1 MLEEEIA
8 LAEETARAMR
18 ELADTV
24 TYAPPL
30 RLAPR
35 RRARRGS
42 GLTLRDRWVLRAVPF
57 AAAVAVIALALALV
71 TIRDIPDGSV
81 VPPTSPKPTPSGVP
95 TYYAALIKAS
105 GEQTAP
111 EQIVIGETLTGK
123 RVATIAPPAGTTF
136 AGITGAADDRTFVV
150 DTQPGS
156 LDPESEPW
164 QPRTWYLLRID
175 PGAANSATLTSLP
188 IPETA
193 AGTDV
198 NAIAI
203 SPDGTELA
211 VAQQPNSLSHPD
223 ARVYLRVYSVAS
235 GAVLRSW
242 SSAAGGQFFGG
253 TKYSGPDSNLALAWI
268 GQVGLVF
275 AYSKVK
281 PGETV
286 DGSQVTPRT
295 VVFAQIRV
303 VSFGHEPGG
312 DLLAD
317 SRLARS
323 LTTGAR
329 KPPSPLSCGIATVD
343 RIVLAGDQD
352 MLVCTGTGEYRAA
365 GPLNSDLCAAGP
377 AWNRLG
383 LPEYGLGN
391 GDSDRTLSQY
401 ATRCIGPLVQ
411 LQALWSDP
419 SGDTQLGFLGLR
431 RSGGNSQPEFGQF
444 KNGAFHP
451 LPTPPT
457 ESTVQ
462 GLDDANYIAW

>member
-1 MLEEEIA
+1 MLEEETA

-18 ELADTV
+18 ELAGTV
-24 TYAPPL
+24 TDAPPL

-35 RRARRGS
+35 RGARRAAWRTG
-42 GLTLRDRWVLRAVPF
+42 RHRWALWAVPL

-71 TIRDIPDGSV
+71 TIRDIPNGPV
-81 VPPTSPKPTPSGVP
+81 VPPTSPKPAPSGVP
-95 TYYAALIKAS
+95 AYYAALSKAS

-111 EQIVIGETLTGK
+111 EQIVIGETLTGR
-123 RVATIAPPAGTTF
+123 RVTTIAPPAGTTF

-150 DTQPGS
+150 DTQPSS
-156 LDPESEPW
+156 LDQESEPW
-164 QPRTWYLLRID
+164 QPRTWYLLRIN
-175 PGAANSATLTSLP
+175 PGAADQATLTRLP
-188 IPETA
+188 IPGTA

-198 NAIAI
+198 NAIAV

-211 VAQQPNSLSHPD
+211 VAQQPDSLSHPD
-223 ARVYLRVYSVAS
+223 ARVYLRIYSVAS

-242 SSAAGGQFFGG
+242 SSAAGGQLFGG

-268 GQVGLVF
+268 GQAGLVF

-281 PGETV
+281 LGETV

-303 VSFGHEPGG
+303 VFFGTKPGG

-343 RIVLAGDQD
+343 RIVLAGDQG
-352 MLVCTGTGEYRAA
+352 MLICTGTGGYRSA

-383 LPEYGLGN
+383 LLEYGLARV
-391 GDSDRTLSQY
+391 SDDHRL
-401 ATRCIGPLVQ
+401 
-411 LQALWSDP
+411 
-419 SGDTQLGFLGLR
+419 LR
-431 RSGGNSQPEFGQF
+431 SAS
-444 KNGAFHP
+444 
-451 LPTPPT
+451 
-457 ESTVQ
+457 
-462 GLDDANYIAW
+462 